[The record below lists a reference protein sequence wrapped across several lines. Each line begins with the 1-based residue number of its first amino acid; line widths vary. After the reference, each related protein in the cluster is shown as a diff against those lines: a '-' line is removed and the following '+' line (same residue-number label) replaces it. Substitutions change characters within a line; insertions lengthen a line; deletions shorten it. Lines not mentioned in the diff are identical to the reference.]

1 VTTKSEERK
10 TNNVT
15 RVTRSVWLICV
26 TAGLFSFFD
35 VRSSL
40 LGAQDSPTF
49 RTGTTLVEFT
59 VVALDGKG
67 NPVADLTK
75 AELTLTDRGEL
86 REIAFFRF
94 DGDGGPGET
103 AAAPRPALSPG
114 FVSNRPEHQPEP
126 QRNVTAIV
134 LDMINT
140 APPDQ
145 NGARTQLL
153 RYLKVLPSNTPVGL
167 FRFTENEP
175 MAMLAPFT
183 HRIELMRSHM
193 DGISASLRQ
202 EFTRP
207 GRGGSPIVG
216 GDCGR
221 ADGKGMIP
229 GASSPSTGGARGS
242 GTMAEGLSAFDASQ
256 ARMISAVNQTIRNV
270 RLDKTLA
277 NLEALGNHLAAIPG
291 RKNVVWISSGMPI
304 QLRPVRDIQ
313 SPTNYE
319 PPIRLAAQRLAN
331 QGIVIYPVD
340 AKGGCRALDTSTTQG
355 PYGLNDPPQ
364 EVFASLN
371 VVAEVTGGRV
381 TKHDNDFSKGI
392 AAAANDLRGAYT
404 IGFYV
409 ADEPDDRWHV
419 LEVATKRRGVTL
431 RHRQGYLSAA
441 RTQPQTLSPEAWSQL
456 AQTALGSS
464 GIRLNGRPTLGSQQ
478 VTVLLQIAAG
488 DLYFYQKD
496 GKTMA
501 DLEIGLVEK
510 SASGVTNVRQQP
522 FEVTLNDPAKDQR
535 AALITAATTW
545 PLNAGTIAVRVIVR
559 DRSTGRYGTLEMVLK
574 GP

>member
-1 VTTKSEERK
+1 VKTKNEERK

-15 RVTRSVWLICV
+15 CFTRAALLICV
-26 TAGLFSFFD
+26 TAGFSSFFD
-35 VRSSL
+35 FRSSL
-40 LGAQDSPTF
+40 LGAQAPTF

-67 NPVADLTK
+67 NPVTDLTTADLV
-75 AELTLTDRGEL
+75 LTDRGQP

-94 DGDGGPGET
+94 DGDGAPVE
-103 AAAPRPALSPG
+103 AAAPLPALSPG

-126 QRNVTAIV
+126 QRNVTAMV

-153 RYLKVLPSNTPVGL
+153 RYLKALPSNTPVGL

-175 MAMLAPFT
+175 MALVAPFT
-183 HRIELMRSHM
+183 NRIELMRSHITAL
-193 DGISASLRQ
+193 GTALRQ
-202 EFTRP
+202 EFTGP
-207 GRGGSPIVG
+207 GSRGGQIVG

-221 ADGKGMIP
+221 VDGGGPVP
-229 GASSPSTGGARGS
+229 GVSTPAGGSARGS
-242 GTMAEGLSAFDASQ
+242 GTMAAGMSAFEESQ
-256 ARMISAVNQTIRNV
+256 ARMLSGVNQTIRNA
-270 RLDKTLA
+270 RLEKTLA
-277 NLEALGNHLAAIPG
+277 NLEALGSHLAAIPG
-291 RKNVVWISSGMPI
+291 RKNMVWVSSGMPI
-304 QLRPVRDIQ
+304 QLRPVRNIQ

-340 AKGGCRALDTSTTQG
+340 AKGGCRALDNSTTQG
-355 PYGLNDPPQ
+355 PYGVNDPPQ
-364 EVFASLN
+364 EVFSSLN
-371 VVAEVTGGRV
+371 VIADVTGGRV

-392 AAAANDLRGAYT
+392 TAAANDLRGTYT
-404 IGFYV
+404 IGFYT
-409 ADEPDDRWHV
+409 AEEPDDRWHA
-419 LEVATKRRGVTL
+419 LQVATKRRGVTL

-441 RTQPQTLSPEAWSQL
+441 RTQPQSLSPEAWSQL
-456 AQTALGSS
+456 AQTPLGSS

-488 DLYFYQKD
+488 DLYFHQRD
-496 GKTMA
+496 GKTIA

-510 SASGVTNVRQQP
+510 AASGVTNVRQQP
-522 FEVTLNDPAKDQR
+522 LEVTLNDPAKDQR

-545 PLNAGTIAVRVIVR
+545 PLNTATIAVRVIVR
-559 DRSTGRYGTLEMVLK
+559 DRSTGRYGTLEMPLK
-574 GP
+574 SP